1 MLSPIFQNLFGRSS
15 LIASDDIWGLLAVL
29 CAGVGTAV
37 ILEQKYRWAAA
48 LSGVVMAMLMGMLL
62 SNLAILPTNS
72 VFYDDIIW
80 SYAVPLGIPLLLL
93 QCNIRKIWAETGRLL
108 LLFLIGSA
116 GTLSGV
122 FLAFA
127 LLHQWIPELDGV
139 AAMMTGT
146 YTGGSMNF
154 SVLAGIFSVSGKMV
168 GSATVADNL
177 LMALYFLLL
186 IFCSG
191 RRFFLN
197 RFSHP
202 HIEETRSAV
211 CSERNSSGTTL
222 LSTVVTLKDIA
233 VNLMYSAMIVW
244 FSRLVATG
252 FDRWIPDR
260 TPAWQMLHTLCSS
273 EYIWITTLS
282 VVFATVASEHAE
294 KMNGAREIGTFFVY
308 LFLFV
313 IVVPAS
319 IFQVIVEVPL
329 LLLFSAIIVLMN
341 MLFCFT
347 GARILHFDLEE
358 AILASNANIG
368 GPTTAAGMA
377 VSQGWYRLT
386 GPVVL
391 VGTLGYAIGTYLG
404 VVVGS
409 LLGA

>member
-1 MLSPIFQNLFGRSS
+1 MLSPIFQSIFGRDS
-15 LIASDDIWGLLAVL
+15 LIAPDDIWGLLAVL

-48 LSGVVMAMLMGMLL
+48 LSGVVMAMIMGMLL
-62 SNLAILPTNS
+62 SNLAILPMNS

-80 SYAVPLGIPLLLL
+80 SFAVPMGIPLLLL

-116 GTLSGV
+116 GTLCGA
-122 FLAFA
+122 FLAYAIF
-127 LLHQWIPELDGV
+127 HQWIPELAGV

-146 YTGGSMNF
+146 YTGGSMNL
-154 SVLAGIFSVSGKMV
+154 SVLAGIFSVSGEMV

-202 HIEETRSAV
+202 YIEETRSAV
-211 CSERNSSGTTL
+211 PSERNSSGT
-222 LSTVVTLKDIA
+222 SSPFAAITLKDIA
-233 VNLMYSAMIVW
+233 VNMMYSAMVVW
-244 FSRLVATG
+244 LSG
-252 FDRWIPDR
+252 FLASAFGSWIPDS
-260 TPAWQMLHTLCSS
+260 TPAWQMLHTLCGS

-282 VVFATVASEHAE
+282 LLFATVASEHAE
-294 KMNGAREIGTFFVY
+294 NMNGAQEIGTYFVY

-319 IFQVIVEVPL
+319 FLQVIVEVPL
-329 LLLFSAIIVLMN
+329 LLLFSALIVLMN

-347 GARILHFDLEE
+347 GARLLRFDLEE

-377 VSQGWYRLT
+377 ISQDWNRLT

-404 VVVGS
+404 IIVGS

>member
-62 SNLAILPTNS
+62 SNLAILPANS

-80 SYAVPLGIPLLLL
+80 SFAVPLGIPLLLL

-116 GTLSGV
+116 GTLCGV
-122 FLAFA
+122 FLAFG
-127 LLHQWIPELDGV
+127 LLHQWIPELAGV

-146 YTGGSMNF
+146 YTGGSMNL

-186 IFCSG
+186 IFCTG

-202 HIEETRSAV
+202 HIEERRYAARNEIYSNVTTLSSSAV
-211 CSERNSSGTTL
+211 S
-222 LSTVVTLKDIA
+222 LKDIA
-233 VNLMYSAMIVW
+233 VNLMYSAMVVW
-244 FSRLVATG
+244 FSGMIASALKQ
-252 FDRWIPDR
+252 WIPDR
-260 TPAWQMLHTLCSS
+260 NPVWQMIHTLCSS

-282 VVFATVASEHAE
+282 LIFATLASEQAE
-294 KMNGAREIGTFFVY
+294 KMNGAQEIGTYFVY

-319 IFQVIVEVPL
+319 FIQVIVEVPL

-347 GARILHFDLEE
+347 GARLLRFDLEE

-377 VSQGWYRLT
+377 ISQGWHRLT

-404 VVVGS
+404 VFVGS
-409 LLGA
+409 LLGV

>member
-62 SNLAILPTNS
+62 SNLAILPANS

-80 SYAVPLGIPLLLL
+80 SFAVPLGIPLLLL

-116 GTLSGV
+116 GTLCGV
-122 FLAFA
+122 FLAFG
-127 LLHQWIPELDGV
+127 LLHQWIPELEGV

-146 YTGGSMNF
+146 YTGGSMNL

-186 IFCSG
+186 IFCTG

-202 HIEETRSAV
+202 HIEERSSAARDEIHSNVTNLSSSAV
-211 CSERNSSGTTL
+211 S
-222 LSTVVTLKDIA
+222 LKDIA
-233 VNLMYSAMIVW
+233 VNLMYSAMVVW
-244 FSRLVATG
+244 FSGMIASALKQ
-252 FDRWIPDR
+252 WIPDR
-260 TPAWQMLHTLCSS
+260 NPVWQMIHTLCSS
-273 EYIWITTLS
+273 EYIWITTFSLI
-282 VVFATVASEHAE
+282 FATVASEQAE
-294 KMNGAREIGTFFVY
+294 KMNGAQEIGTYFVY

-319 IFQVIVEVPL
+319 FIQVIVEVPL

-347 GARILHFDLEE
+347 GARLLRFDLEE

-377 VSQGWYRLT
+377 ISQGWHRLT

-404 VVVGS
+404 VFVGS
-409 LLGA
+409 FLGA

>member
-62 SNLAILPTNS
+62 SNLAILPANS

-80 SYAVPLGIPLLLL
+80 SFAVPLGIPLLLL

-116 GTLSGV
+116 GTLCGV
-122 FLAFA
+122 FLAFG
-127 LLHQWIPELDGV
+127 LLHQWIPELEGV

-146 YTGGSMNF
+146 YTGGSMNL

-186 IFCSG
+186 IFCTG

-202 HIEETRSAV
+202 HIEERSSAARDEIHSNVTNLSSSAV
-211 CSERNSSGTTL
+211 S
-222 LSTVVTLKDIA
+222 LKDIA
-233 VNLMYSAMIVW
+233 VNLMYSAMVVW
-244 FSRLVATG
+244 FSGMIASALKQ
-252 FDRWIPDR
+252 WIPDR
-260 TPAWQMLHTLCSS
+260 NPVWQMIHTLCSS
-273 EYIWITTLS
+273 EYIWITTFSLI
-282 VVFATVASEHAE
+282 FATVASEQAE
-294 KMNGAREIGTFFVY
+294 KMNGAQEIGTYFVY

-319 IFQVIVEVPL
+319 FIQVIVEVPL

-347 GARILHFDLEE
+347 GARLLRFDLEE

-377 VSQGWYRLT
+377 ISQGWHRLT

-404 VVVGS
+404 VFVGS